1 MTEPVESLVPGEELL
16 FLPLGGAGEIGMNL
30 SLYGTRGQWLM
41 VDLGITFGDDT
52 TPGIEIIM
60 PDPRFIVATRERLAG
75 LVLTH
80 AHEDHIGAVPYLWPQ
95 LRCPIY
101 ATPFTAELLR
111 GKFFES
117 GIEAAIT
124 EVPLSGVF
132 DVGPFRVEL
141 VTLTHS
147 IPEPNAVVLH
157 TPFGPVLHTGDWKF
171 DPDPLVGEVSD
182 EAALQR
188 LGERGALAMICDSTN
203 VFQPG
208 HSGSEAALRQSLIEV
223 VGRYKGR
230 VAVTS
235 FASNI
240 ARIATMAEVAKANGR
255 KPVLVGRALWRM
267 VEAARKTGY
276 LDPALSFL
284 RDEEAARLP
293 RRETLLIC
301 TGSQGEPRAALARI
315 AAGEYSTIRLEE
327 GDAVIF
333 SARLIPGNERAIGR
347 VINRFVRAGIEVVT
361 EKSAFVHVSGHP
373 ARDELIRMYQLVRP
387 RIAVPVHGEARHLM
401 EQAALA
407 RACQV
412 PEAVVADNGSVVR
425 LAPGPAATVA
435 RVPSGRLGADGVRL
449 VDLEAETLRERRRMA
464 YNGSAVATLVVTSGG
479 VLVGEPQVSILGLVE
494 EEEAARLKAAVA
506 ERIRAAVAEL
516 PAAKRADDEA
526 VRECARHAVRR
537 SVFDALGRRPVTEI
551 HLLRV

>member
-1 MTEPVESLVPGEELL
+1 
-16 FLPLGGAGEIGMNL
+16 
-30 SLYGTRGQWLM
+30 
-41 VDLGITFGDDT
+41 
-52 TPGIEIIM
+52 
-60 PDPRFIVATRERLAG
+60 
-75 LVLTH
+75 
-80 AHEDHIGAVPYLWPQ
+80 
-95 LRCPIY
+95 
-101 ATPFTAELLR
+101 
-111 GKFFES
+111 
-117 GIEAAIT
+117 
-124 EVPLSGVF
+124 
-132 DVGPFRVEL
+132 
-141 VTLTHS
+141 
-147 IPEPNAVVLH
+147 
-157 TPFGPVLHTGDWKF
+157 
-171 DPDPLVGEVSD
+171 
-182 EAALQR
+182 
-188 LGERGALAMICDSTN
+188 
-203 VFQPG
+203 
-208 HSGSEAALRQSLIEV
+208 
-223 VGRYKGR
+223 
-230 VAVTS
+230 
-235 FASNI
+235 
-240 ARIATMAEVAKANGR
+240 
-255 KPVLVGRALWRM
+255 M